1 MRSPGSRI
9 LMSTQNYYYLIET
22 DQILYCKSNNSYTT
36 FYLLNGEAITVSSS
50 MKEIEKR
57 LDHHNFIRPHQSYLV
72 NVKYIKAVQK
82 NNACEFILKNG
93 NRIPVSIRKRVRVIR
108 FLEDYAR
115 IQE

>member
-9 LMSTQNYYYLIET
+9 LMSTRNYCYLIET

-36 FYLLNGEAITVSSS
+36 FYLQNDESITVSTS

-57 LDHHNFIRPHQSYLV
+57 LESQNFIRPHQSYLV
-72 NVKYIKAVQK
+72 NVKYIKAFHK

-93 NRIPVSIRKRVRVIR
+93 NRIPVSIRKRMYVFQ
-108 FLEDYAR
+108 FLENYAR